1 MSSSF
6 GFREVTGYMG
16 RRAPLLLLRKII
28 EIAFGLVTLAVLART
43 LSQQEYAIYSLLF
56 SYVAIARLTAL
67 PGLGQAVTQSFAR
80 GARGIYRPAVRLSLL
95 GAVVGTVLISIGGW
109 WHWQSGEVELGQ
121 MLLVTAMF
129 FPLMGGLMLWRE
141 AAIGAEDYWWFLVF
155 EGGSNA
161 ARGLAIIASAYLFPG
176 MLLPVVLAALAA
188 PAITNVIA
196 TLVRIGGTPGS
207 GQIEVGAIRY
217 GLEVSAYQLPT
228 VISQNLD
235 KIFLF
240 HLISPQALAIYVVA
254 QRIPELARALVGD
267 TNATLGP
274 LFARAHGYT
283 AGMQAFSLRLWS
295 VYLAVS
301 AFGALVVVPF
311 ALPLLAGDGY
321 ADAVVLSQIMTAGI
335 ALEYLGNIQFRF
347 VKSQMDSKSFLNITL
362 LTSIMGIALIV
373 ALGLLWGLWG
383 VVAAYVLKGACYSLI
398 TNHVVQKL
406 MPENRA

>member
-1 MSSSF
+1 MNSSF
-6 GFREVTGYMG
+6 GFREVLGYMG
-16 RRAPLLLLRKII
+16 RRAPLLLLRKVI
-28 EIAFGLVTLAVLART
+28 EIAFGLSTLAVLART

-95 GAVVGTVLISIGGW
+95 GAGVGAALIAVGGGW
-109 WHWQSGEVELGQ
+109 SLLGGDVELGQ
-121 MLLVTAMF
+121 MLLITALF

-141 AAIGAEDYWWFLVF
+141 AALGAEDYWWFLAF

-161 ARGLAIIASAYLFPG
+161 VKGIAIIASAYLFPG
-176 MLLPVVLAALAA
+176 MLLPVVVAALAA
-188 PAITNVIA
+188 PAVTNVVA
-196 TLVRIGGTPGS
+196 TLVRIGGTPGLS
-207 GQIEVGAIRY
+207 HIEAGAIRY
-217 GLEVSAYQLPT
+217 GLQVSAFQLPS

-235 KIFLF
+235 KIFVF
-240 HLISPQALAIYVVA
+240 YLISPEALAIYVVA

-274 LFARAHGYT
+274 LFARANGYT
-283 AGMQAFSLRLWS
+283 AGMQAFSLRLWI

-301 AFGALVVVPF
+301 AVGALVVVPW
-311 ALPLLAGDGY
+311 ALPILAGDGY
-321 ADAVVLSQIMTAGI
+321 SDAVVLCQIMTVGI

-362 LTSIMGIALIV
+362 MTSIVGIVLLV
-373 ALGLLWGLWG
+373 VFGLLWGVWG
-383 VVAAYVLKGACYSLI
+383 VVVSYVLKGASYSLI
-398 TNHVVQKL
+398 TNCVVQKL
-406 MPENRA
+406 KPENRV